1 MVLEFCKNQNLFI
14 LSHSNFEELQTM
26 YTMFTA
32 SPALLR
38 YRDWSLQLPNLTP
51 VFRLAQMQGTIL
63 DTYQAD
69 FALKGWLQLMAVL
82 ETGHPISPPTV
93 MLRGPVADF
102 HKALMQ
108 HSLLYQLQCHKTIG
122 ELLFTFPVTSD
133 EQRHFLHQESATA
146 QTIHRLEAAYG
157 DELAP
162 ALCDWRDEGEDVYG
176 FLVLS
181 NAINRL
187 PDPTDFEQVW
197 KTVAGRK

>member
-1 MVLEFCKNQNLFI
+1 
-14 LSHSNFEELQTM
+14 M

-32 SPALLR
+32 PQAVQR
-38 YRDWSLQLPNLTP
+38 YRAWVEQMPDLTP
-51 VFRLAQMQGTIL
+51 VFKLAEMQGTL
-63 DTYQAD
+63 PDAYTANR
-69 FALKGWLQLMAVL
+69 AVLGWLQWMGIH
-82 ETGHPISPPTV
+82 EISHPTSPPAV
-93 MLRGPVADF
+93 MLEGPVADF

-197 KTVAGRK
+197 KTVAWHK

>member
-32 SPALLR
+32 SPAL
-38 YRDWSLQLPNLTP
+38 
-51 VFRLAQMQGTIL
+51 
-63 DTYQAD
+63 
-69 FALKGWLQLMAVL
+69 
-82 ETGHPISPPTV
+82 
-93 MLRGPVADF
+93 
-102 HKALMQ
+102 
-108 HSLLYQLQCHKTIG
+108 LLYQLQCHKTIG

-181 NAINRL
+181 NSINRL
-187 PDPTDFEQVW
+187 SDPTDFEQVW
-197 KTVAGRK
+197 KTVAGR